1 MAKYPNILL
10 MEDRSKA
17 EALLVELGRALHAA
31 GASSGRVEAAVTEV
45 AAGWGLPVDALATP
59 TSLQLAFGAPGPQ
72 RLNLS
77 RLQPGGIALGRLVAL
92 EALVRRAAQGEGPQ
106 ALASTLDRLRAR
118 PAQWGALASLLAATV
133 LGGAA
138 AASFGASLPG
148 VELGAAVSLAVA
160 ALERLAQRRPA
171 AARLTPLAGAAL
183 ATLLAVLGARALGL
197 PTAWPSLLGGLIQLA
212 PGYTFTVAATE
223 LAESELVAGTA
234 RLGAA
239 LSTFLQLSVGL
250 AATASAF
257 EAWPLLSPAGPAA
270 AGVAWGA
277 AAAVGLAY
285 GVLLQAAPRDT
296 RLVFLGALGGQAA
309 SELGDWIG
317 SGAWA
322 PFVAAA
328 GLSLGSELAGR
339 LTRRPS
345 ALFLVPSLLALVPG
359 GAGIGGLSRVLHAE
373 PGGGAAA
380 IGAVVAAIS
389 LSTGVLLGQL
399 LAGGLRGGARPPL
412 DLSGE
417 RV

>member
-77 RLQPGGIALGRLVAL
+77 RLQPGGIALGRLVTL

-106 ALASTLDRLRAR
+106 ALRATLDRLHAQ

-133 LGGAA
+133 LGGA
-138 AASFGASLPG
+138 PG
-148 VELGAAVSLAVA
+148 VELGAGVSLAVA

-183 ATLLAVLGARALGL
+183 ATLLSVLGARALGL

-250 AATASAF
+250 AATASAL